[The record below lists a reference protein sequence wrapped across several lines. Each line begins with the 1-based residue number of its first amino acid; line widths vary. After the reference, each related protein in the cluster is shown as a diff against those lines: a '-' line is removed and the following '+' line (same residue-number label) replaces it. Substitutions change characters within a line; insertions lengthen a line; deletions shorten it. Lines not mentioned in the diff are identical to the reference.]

1 MIQDVKNLKQRLI
14 TSLLIIPLFV
24 VPLIIGGYI
33 YQFFLI
39 FLSTLIFYELSLI
52 TQYNNKRNSTILYVL
67 FLLISLILLKYF
79 SYQICLYLCF
89 LFSIIN
95 FLINKLK
102 SNNDWL
108 SFNLITSYL
117 PFLILLAI
125 RDESNFSNGLI
136 LTFLIII
143 IAVISDVSG
152 YFGGQFFGKKKIFP
166 YISPNKT
173 LEGTFF
179 ALFMPSV
186 IILPIMILANLK
198 LQIHLAFLIII
209 LMSVG
214 AIFGDLGASFIKRNF
229 GVKNSSNILPGHG
242 GVIDRLDSII
252 GSSVV
257 LMVMIF
263 IFHISGLDG
272 IQLIEFEK

>member
-24 VPLIIGGYI
+24 VPIIIGGYI

-52 TQYNNKRNSTILYVL
+52 TKYNNKRNSTILYVL

-136 LTFLIII
+136 LTFLVII

-152 YFGGQFFGKKKIFP
+152 YFGGQFFEKRKYFHTYHQIKHL
-166 YISPNKT
+166 KV
-173 LEGTFF
+173 
-179 ALFMPSV
+179 LFLHCLCPV
-186 IILPIMILANLK
+186 
-198 LQIHLAFLIII
+198 
-209 LMSVG
+209 
-214 AIFGDLGASFIKRNF
+214 
-229 GVKNSSNILPGHG
+229 
-242 GVIDRLDSII
+242 
-252 GSSVV
+252 
-257 LMVMIF
+257 
-263 IFHISGLDG
+263 
-272 IQLIEFEK
+272 

>member
-1 MIQDVKNLKQRLI
+1 MIQDVKNLKQRLL
-14 TSLLIIPLFV
+14 TALLILPLFV
-24 VPLIIGGYI
+24 VPIFIGGYI
-33 YQFFLI
+33 YHFFLI
-39 FLSTLIFYELSLI
+39 FLSSLIFYELSLI
-52 TQYNNKRNSTILYVL
+52 TKYNYKKNSTILYVL
-67 FLLISLILLKYF
+67 FLLISLILIKYF
-79 SYQICLYLCF
+79 SYLICLYLCF
-89 LFSIIN
+89 LISII
-95 FLINKLK
+95 IYTIDKLN

-117 PFLILLAI
+117 PFLILHAV
-125 RDESNFSNGLI
+125 RDESMFSNGLV
-136 LTFLIII
+136 LTFFIIV
-143 IAVISDVSG
+143 IAVISDISG

-198 LQIHLAFLIII
+198 LEIYLAFSMIIF
-209 LMSVG
+209 MSAG
-214 AIFGDLGASFIKRNF
+214 AVFGDLGASLIKRNF

-252 GSSVV
+252 GSSLV
-257 LMVMIF
+257 LIIMILM
-263 IFHISGLDG
+263 FHIIGIDS
-272 IQLIEFEK
+272 IQLIGFEK